1 MIFDKNINHVL
12 KKLEEIELLY
22 KRRSDEFSKFLQPD
36 YNYLTLNEFKN
47 YQKTLK
53 FNFINDLQLS
63 KSNDYHSKKI
73 ILPISNSVNTS
84 ALEHLSEFI
93 NNQELLSWQT
103 ECSYWQITVSEQLP
117 PYHCV

>member
-12 KKLEEIELLY
+12 KKIEELELLY
-22 KRRSDEFSKFLQPD
+22 QRRSDEFSKILQPD
-36 YNYLTLNEFKN
+36 KNYLTLNEFKK

-63 KSNDYHSKKI
+63 NSDDYLSKKI
-73 ILPISNSVNTS
+73 ILPTRNSVNRS

-93 NNQELLSWQT
+93 NK
-103 ECSYWQITVSEQLP
+103 QLNIRKTIIFFFNF
-117 PYHCV
+117 

>member
-1 MIFDKNINHVL
+1 MKYLIFDKNINHVL

-22 KRRSDEFSKFLQPD
+22 KRRSDEFSKFLHPD

-63 KSNDYHSKKI
+63 NSNDYHSKKI
-73 ILPISNSVNTS
+73 ILPISDSVNRS
-84 ALEHLSEFI
+84 ALEHLSEFL
-93 NNQELLSWQT
+93 N
-103 ECSYWQITVSEQLP
+103 TVSYTHLTLP
-117 PYHCV
+117 TMDSV